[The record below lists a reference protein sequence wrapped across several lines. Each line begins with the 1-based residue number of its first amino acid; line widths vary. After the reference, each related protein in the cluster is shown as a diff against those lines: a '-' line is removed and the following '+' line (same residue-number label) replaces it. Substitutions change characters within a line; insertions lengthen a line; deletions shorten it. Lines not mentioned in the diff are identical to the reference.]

1 MLRRI
6 AVVALLMAGGATG
19 LAAAQEA
26 APPPADTLQVAQR
39 ALPQHSSWFSD
50 AVALKVG
57 DIVTVI
63 VDEQTSASERVS
75 NIGEDKRSLAAD
87 LSAEADGESAVGAT
101 GLKSNWNTNSRL
113 VGEAARRGALT
124 GIVTAQVVGIGANG
138 IAEIKGQKTL
148 TVDGREQVMTL
159 QGFVRPQDIGA
170 GNVVCS
176 SRLAGATVQ
185 YKGKKMGPRLGIL
198 GRIISII
205 WP

>member
-1 MLRRI
+1 VLRQI
-6 AVVALLMAGGATG
+6 GAMVLLMAGVATG
-19 LAAAQEA
+19 LAAAQE
-26 APPPADTLQVAQR
+26 APPPADTLQVAPR

-50 AVALKVG
+50 AVSLKVG

-75 NIGEDKRSLAAD
+75 NIGEDKRSLTAE

-101 GLKSNWNTNSRL
+101 GLKSSWNTNSRL

-124 GIVTAQVVGIGANG
+124 GIVTAQIVGIDANG

-159 QGFVRPQDIGA
+159 HGFVRPQDIGA